1 MSGSLAMSHLIVLL
15 FLKTESLAGFNLW
28 ERFQEKLLN
37 YINNVKTTL
46 LFFEK
51 IIISRYVQSAIAP
64 EGLVATLL
72 LRLYIFHT
80 TVVFITII
88 LGLILDKVIFPCHH
102 YINLSKVFQSNTSL
116 CKLKSFGFQL
126 QVCYESK
133 MQREERR

>member
-1 MSGSLAMSHLIVLL
+1 MSGSLAMSRLIVLL

-72 LRLYIFHT
+72 LKLYIFHT

-88 LGLILDKVIFPCHH
+88 LGLIPDKVIFPCQH
-102 YINLSKVFQSNTSL
+102 YINLPKVF
-116 CKLKSFGFQL
+116 
-126 QVCYESK
+126 
-133 MQREERR
+133 